1 MGTVFRGCGCGREGM
16 FRAPARVT
24 FGRVILCKHR

>member
-1 MGTVFRGCGCGREGM
+1 MGTVFRGCGREEM